1 VDGGSPPELPGV
13 ANGLSPRARGRP
25 RSIEGPCDALS
36 VRLPTSAYDRLI
48 VMAARRGQPVSAYVR
63 EVLILL
69 TGSRDT

>member
-1 VDGGSPPELPGV
+1 
-13 ANGLSPRARGRP
+13 
-25 RSIEGPCDALS
+25 

-48 VMAARRGQPVSAYVR
+48 VMAARRNQSVSAYVR